1 MLSTEVGSWKGHPI
15 SYAMSIT
22 RLTSPGRIVVGEA
35 GRMTHPATAEGIYQG
50 MHSGMLAALALHAIL
65 SGRVDPA
72 RGLHDYEAACRKAFA
87 TSFRGAILWHGVVT
101 TGALDI
107 VAGLLNR
114 PASRRLIA
122 RCMANM

>member
-1 MLSTEVGSWKGHPI
+1 
-15 SYAMSIT
+15 
-22 RLTSPGRIVVGEA
+22 
-35 GRMTHPATAEGIYQG
+35 

>member
-1 MLSTEVGSWKGHPI
+1 
-15 SYAMSIT
+15 
-22 RLTSPGRIVVGEA
+22 
-35 GRMTHPATAEGIYQG
+35 
-50 MHSGMLAALALHAIL
+50 
-65 SGRVDPA
+65 
-72 RGLHDYEAACRKAFA
+72 
-87 TSFRGAILWHGVVT
+87 VVT